1 MDPADEL
8 EREVRVVVVD
18 DQPRFLAVATTVV
31 ERTAGFA
38 IAGHAVNGALAVECV
53 RAVGPDLVLMD
64 INMPV
69 VDGVEAARRIAGEWP
84 DVVVVLLSSYAK
96 ADLPDGVLDGG
107 AADYLHKEELAPAT
121 LRALWDRHRPG

>member
-1 MDPADEL
+1 VDAD
-8 EREVRVVVVD
+8 VRVLVVD

-31 ERTAGFA
+31 ERAAGFSVVGRAANGEEA
-38 IAGHAVNGALAVECV
+38 IACIADLA
-53 RAVGPDLVLMD
+53 PQLVLMD

-69 VDGVEAARRIAGEWP
+69 LDGVAATRRIAADWP
-84 DVVVVLLSSYAK
+84 DIVVVLLSSYAK

-121 LRALWDRHRPG
+121 LRALWDEHRPGA